1 MPYQDPD
8 PTDPMT
14 LHAMGLETDDPEVHR
29 DMALSFIE
37 EFMRMGYGRER
48 LLSMFQI
55 PQYIGPHL
63 AYQTLGEAAVAELID
78 EVAERWGG
86 RRDCSV
92 VRRDE
97 NGEVWPV

>member
-14 LHAMGLETDDPEVHR
+14 LNAMELETDDPEVNR
-29 DMALSFIE
+29 DMALCFIE
-37 EFMRMGYGRER
+37 EYMRMGYGRDR
-48 LLSMFQI
+48 LLAMFQI
-55 PQYIGPHL
+55 PQYIGPHM
-63 AYQTLGEAAVAELID
+63 AYQALGQEVVKTLID

-86 RRDCSV
+86 RRDCSI

-97 NGEVWPV
+97 DGNVCPT